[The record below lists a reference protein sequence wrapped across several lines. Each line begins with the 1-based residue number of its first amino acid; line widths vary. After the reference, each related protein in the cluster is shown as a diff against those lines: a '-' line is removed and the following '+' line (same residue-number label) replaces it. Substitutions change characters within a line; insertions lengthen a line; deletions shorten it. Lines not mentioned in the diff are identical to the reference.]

1 MGHAEECL
9 GQAEQRPDER
19 QLRQRGI
26 RERQGLR
33 LPVAVQEPLQV
44 EARPLL
50 VPHDPLGQAVG
61 RALPVGAVVDA
72 VRSDEQAAGHSQLLD

>member
-1 MGHAEECL
+1 MGHAEECRE
-9 GQAEQRPDER
+9 QAEQRPDER

-26 RERQGLR
+26 RERRGLR
-33 LPVAVQEPLQV
+33 LPVVVQEPLQA

-50 VPHDPLGQAVG
+50 VPRDPLGQAVG

-72 VRSDEQAAGHSQLLD
+72 VRSGGQAAGHSQLLD